1 MGLDIS
7 DELHDRRQQQR
18 IRAQTEA
25 CEVWPEH
32 WDAFCLFQACTG
44 QMEISL
50 GGMGGVHY
58 MPARSVNVQQELRWL
73 GLPKKRHAETVA
85 LFRTIEHEALRLSN
99 ERANKKP

>member
-7 DELHDRRQQQR
+7 DSLQQAPP
-18 IRAQTEA
+18 RAP

-32 WDAFCLFQACTG
+32 WDALLLYLACRG

-58 MPARSVNVQQELRWL
+58 MPARSVNVMQELRWL
-73 GLPKKRHAETVA
+73 RLPGRHHAQTVA
-85 LFRTIEHEALRLSN
+85 LFRQIENETLRLSN
-99 ERANKKP
+99 AQDNKKS